1 MTKEPEKVQLTVIT
15 QEIEDIDDPP
25 AALAGDRE
33 GSASSS
39 AGGTGGE
46 SSEGEGD
53 IEIEHVGDESGVSS
67 GGAGGSVHGLLP
79 SGNITFD
86 VRRRTLINIYQRTIL
101 EEFYR
106 CGMTSASLMLNHLHT
121 AAAEKT
127 GLDISVVKV
136 HACTVDAMRWASLGR
151 FCVFVVCFHF
161 LARCAHSIENLAVSW
176 YQSIGV
182 QPVGGDSP
190 ETYPHKT
197 NVGYYIE

>member
-15 QEIEDIDDPP
+15 QEIEDSDDPP
-25 AALAGDRE
+25 AALDRD
-33 GSASSS
+33 GAS
-39 AGGTGGE
+39 AGGGE

-53 IEIEHVGDESGVSS
+53 VEIEHLGDDGST
-67 GGAGGSVHGLLP
+67 GGVHGLLP
-79 SGNITFD
+79 TGTFTFD

-136 HACTVDAMRWASLGR
+136 RVDSVCSLALICGQCLR
-151 FCVFVVCFHF
+151 FRF
-161 LARCAHSIENLAVSW
+161 LEPYL
-176 YQSIGV
+176 
-182 QPVGGDSP
+182 
-190 ETYPHKT
+190 
-197 NVGYYIE
+197 

>member
-15 QEIEDIDDPP
+15 QEIEDTDYPP
-25 AALAGDRE
+25 SSLTLAGGDRE

-39 AGGTGGE
+39 AGGGGE

-53 IEIEHVGDESGVSS
+53 IEIEHVGDENVTSG
-67 GGAGGSVHGLLP
+67 GGSVVHGLMP

-127 GLDISVVKV
+127 GLEVSVVKV
-136 HACTVDAMRWASLGR
+136 RTVR
-151 FCVFVVCFHF
+151 
-161 LARCAHSIENLAVSW
+161 
-176 YQSIGV
+176 GV
-182 QPVGGDSP
+182 L
-190 ETYPHKT
+190 
-197 NVGYYIE
+197 